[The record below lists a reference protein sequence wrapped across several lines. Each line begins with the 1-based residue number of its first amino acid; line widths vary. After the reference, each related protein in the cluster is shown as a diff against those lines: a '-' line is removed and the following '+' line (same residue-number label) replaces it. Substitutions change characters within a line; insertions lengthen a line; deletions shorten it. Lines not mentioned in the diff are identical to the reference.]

1 MRNILLIIIFIFTFQ
16 IVKAQIFYKD
26 DFNLLENDSLKKTLL
41 ANSQYPILIN
51 DLDDINNVRT
61 NKINKF
67 TSCNL
72 LCKENKDIKLS
83 PIFNLSNIYELKT
96 KNNFSTTQIGGK
108 IEVNLWKKIY
118 FKGTYNYS
126 SLKSVDSINIFN
138 KEYFSKY
145 DIGYFQNNL
154 SNLSGNNLD
163 FRLVYLPNKNL
174 LFEIGYD
181 KNFIGNGIRSLF
193 LSNNHVQYPFAKINL
208 LYKKFQYSFMIANFK
223 HYDIDTNWNL
233 NKKNKFGVFHTAN
246 FKLWERLNISI
257 FETVVWQDE
266 DTLTKRGFD
275 VNYLNPFVFF
285 RPVESS
291 LSSPDNALMGIN
303 ANIKIFNNT
312 LLYSQILLD
321 EFNLSHIRK
330 KDGWWANKYAI
341 QAGMNILNIFKIKN
355 LDLKGEVNY
364 VRPFTYSHQ
373 SPQQNYAHATQSLA
387 HPYGANFYE
396 IIGNLNYLTRKW
408 FFNFTANYAEIGL
421 DEPNKN
427 YGQNI
432 FKPYLTYTQEYN
444 NTTTQGIK
452 YKLIKTGIYTHYFLD
467 LTSKINIYGGIE
479 VVKLNSIY
487 RYFVQFGI
495 KTGFPAHIIY

>member
-1 MRNILLIIIFIFTFQ
+1 MRNILLIILFNFASQ
-16 IVKAQIFYKD
+16 IVNAQFFYKED
-26 DFNLLENDSLKKTLL
+26 LYLLENDSLKKSLFT
-41 ANSQYPILIN
+41 NFQSPIIS
-51 DLDDINNVRT
+51 DLDEINSSRA
-61 NKINKF
+61 NKISKF
-67 TSCNL
+67 TSFNIL
-72 LCKENKDIKLS
+72 SKENKNIKLS
-83 PIFNLSNIYELKT
+83 PIFNLSSIVEPKT
-96 KNNFSTTQIGGK
+96 KNNFSTMQIGGK
-108 IEVNLWKKIY
+108 IEVNWREKIY
-118 FKGTYNYS
+118 FTGTYNYS

-145 DIGYFQNNL
+145 DIGYFKENKT
-154 SNLSGNNLD
+154 NLSGNNFD
-163 FRLVYLPNKNL
+163 FRLSYLPNKNL

-181 KNFIGNGIRSLF
+181 KNFIGNGIRSLI
-193 LSNNHVQYPFAKINL
+193 LSNTQTQYPFAKVNL
-208 LYKKFQYSFMIANFK
+208 LYKKFQYSFMLANFK

-233 NKKNKFGVFHTAN
+233 SKKNKFGVFHTAN

-312 LLYSQILLD
+312 LLYSQLLLD
-321 EFNLSHIRK
+321 EFNLTHIRK

-341 QAGMNILNIFKIKN
+341 QAGINVLSIFKIKN
-355 LDLKGEVNY
+355 LDLKGEINY

-396 IIGNLNYLTRKW
+396 VIGNLNFLTGKW

-421 DEPNKN
+421 DEANNN

-444 NTTTQGIK
+444 NTTTQGVK
-452 YKLIKTGIYTHYFLD
+452 YKLIKSGFYTHYFFD
-467 LTSKINIYGGIE
+467 FINKINIYGGIE
-479 VVKLNSIY
+479 VMKLNNTE
-487 RYFVQFGI
+487 RFFAQMGI
-495 KTGFPAHIIY
+495 KTGLPLHIIY